1 MSEAIRQDQAGTI
14 RVTVEDRTVEVP
26 AGTPAEEILRT
37 SGLTFSPEPL
47 GVFDG
52 GVARSLDERINRSCV
67 LRVIDFTQEEGRR
80 IYERSLRYLFLLAV
94 WRLYGNVRVRI
105 EYSAGY
111 GVYISMGIPV
121 TQETVG
127 RIEEEMR
134 RLTREDL
141 PVVRERWTKER
152 TVEYF
157 RGIGWQDKVRL
168 LGYRPF
174 GHFDIYTCGD
184 FHEYFYGIMLPSTG
198 RVRRYGLTLRE
209 PGIVLRMPSPKDPD
223 RPAKAVDLPCLMEVF
238 AESSRWN
245 EMMECSNAADL
256 NDMVRKGTLRS
267 FIRVCDALQE
277 KKIIA
282 IADGIAQAGT
292 RAVFIAGPS
301 SSGKTT
307 FMHRLEVQLQALG
320 LRPLLLSLDDYYL
333 PRERVPKD
341 ANGQPDLEHL
351 EALDLELLDRQL
363 SALVAG
369 EEVELPRFD
378 FSRNARGSGGRVRA
392 DREHPL
398 LIEGIH
404 ALNPRISRS
413 VSGERIKKIYI
424 SALTTLNL
432 DDHCRIRTTDMRMLR
447 RLVRDHRFR
456 GTDCETTLKMWD
468 SVRAGEDRWIFP
480 FQEEADYMFNSSLT
494 YEPAVLRGYAYP
506 LLSAVPPESPRYTLA
521 RRQIKFLNYFLP
533 ADVESELPPTSILRE
548 FIGGC
553 SFYD

>member
-1 MSEAIRQDQAGTI
+1 MDEITVRVGETPVKVPRGTQV
-14 RVTVEDRTVEVP
+14 R
-26 AGTPAEEILRT
+26 EILKA
-37 SGLTFSPEPL
+37 SGHAFRLEPL

-52 GVARSLDERINRSCV
+52 GIARSLDERITRSCS
-67 LRVIDFTQEEGRR
+67 LRVIDYSDEEGRR

-94 WRLYGNVRVRI
+94 WKLYGNIRVRV

-111 GVYISMGIPV
+111 GVYLTLGIPV
-121 TQETVG
+121 TRETVD
-127 RIEEEMR
+127 RIEGEMR
-134 RLTREDL
+134 RLAREDL
-141 PVVRERWTKER
+141 PVVRERWTKEQ
-152 TVEYF
+152 TIEYF
-157 RGIGWQDKVRL
+157 RGLGWEDKVRL
-168 LGYRPF
+168 LGYRRF

-184 FHEYFYGIMLPSTG
+184 FHEYFYGIMLPTTG
-198 RVRRYGLTLRE
+198 CVRIYGLTLRA
-209 PGIVLRMPSPKDPD
+209 PGIVLRMPSSHDPD
-223 RPAKAVDLPCLMEVF
+223 RPAKPVDFPCLMEVF
-238 AESSRWN
+238 AESSHWN

-256 NDMVRKGTLRS
+256 NDMVRNGTLRP

-277 KKIIA
+277 KKLVA

-307 FMHRLEVQLQALG
+307 FTHRLEVQLRALG

-333 PRERVPKD
+333 PREQVPKD
-341 ANGQPDLEHL
+341 ANGEPDLEHL

-363 SALVAG
+363 SALLAG
-369 EEVELPRFD
+369 EEVVLSHFE
-378 FSRNARGSGGRVRA
+378 FSLNARVPGERVRV
-392 DREHPL
+392 DGEHPL

-404 ALNPRISRS
+404 ALNPRVSRS
-413 VSGERIKKIYI
+413 VSDGRIKKIYV

-432 DDHCRIRTTDMRMLR
+432 DDHSRIRTTDMRLLR

-480 FQEEADYMFNSSLT
+480 YQEEADYMFNSSLT
-494 YEPAVLRGYAYP
+494 YEPAILRGYAYP
-506 LLSAVPPESPRYTLA
+506 LLAAVPPESPRYTLA
-521 RRQIKFLNYFLP
+521 CRQIKFLNYFLP
-533 ADVESELPPTSILRE
+533 ADAEDELPPTSILRE

-553 SFYD
+553 SFYV